1 MEIEEIRNY
10 EKPVTVAVYKKTA
23 NSTKHYML
31 VTLKSIDI
39 VNNAN
44 AKKPLIDHKYD
55 IVELGLGGH
64 RFIEQWMH
72 KYKIKKYDF
81 VA

>member
-1 MEIEEIRNY
+1 MTLEQIKAF

-23 NSTKHYML
+23 NSNKHYML
-31 VTLKSIDI
+31 VTLKSVDI

-55 IVELGLGGH
+55 IVELGLGGLS
-64 RFIEQWMH
+64 FINGWM
-72 KYKIKKYDF
+72 KRYKIKKYEF
-81 VA
+81 IE